1 MKKKWIFG
9 IIAVVII
16 AAVAVSVVTGKGPL
30 GIFKSNGKGEI
41 VKTAIV
47 KLNDVNAYLSTT
59 AVIKSKYKNEY
70 YSQQAKIVKVNV
82 SVGDKVKDG
91 QVLIVYEKQ
100 DTATQVR
107 LAQIQYDN
115 VVLSRT
121 ELRNQNNDII
131 KQIKDLERQIKDL
144 ELSTD
149 PTAQAKITSLK
160 QQKASLKPISA
171 QKLKQADNAIESAR
185 LSLNS
190 AKSSNSKNKNQ
201 TISKSDG
208 VVTELNAVEGAMGSG
223 AQIAV
228 VVQDLTSLKAVVTL
242 GKFDASKVQIGQ
254 PAKISIGK
262 SASTNIIKTVSG
274 TVSFIDPAAKLS
286 PTGDATLGVEVD
298 ILEQTD
304 ALKIDFTADIDILTA
319 SATAAISIPSECIRY
334 EKGGRSLVYV
344 VKDGVIEIREAQLG
358 VVSETY
364 TQILKGAIVGE
375 KVVLNP
381 TTVLVNGTQVVE
393 K

>member
-1 MKKKWIFG
+1 MRKKWIFG
-9 IIAVVII
+9 IIAAVII

-47 KLNDVNAYLSTT
+47 KKNDVNAYLSTT

-70 YSQQAKIVKVNV
+70 YSQQAKTVKVNV

-91 QVLIVYEKQ
+91 KVLIVYEKQ
-100 DTATQVR
+100 DTSTQVS
-107 LAQIQYDN
+107 LAQIQYN
-115 VVLSRT
+115 NAVLSRS
-121 ELRNQNNDII
+121 ELRNQNNDI
-131 KQIKDLERQIKDL
+131 KNQIKDLESQIKDL
-144 ELSTD
+144 KLSPD
-149 PTAQAKITSLK
+149 PTAQAKIDSLK
-160 QQKASLKPISA
+160 QQKASLKPISS
-171 QKLKQADNAIESAR
+171 QKFKQADNAIESAR
-185 LSLNS
+185 ISLNS
-190 AKSSNSKNKNQ
+190 AKRNNSKNINQ
-201 TISKSDG
+201 IISKSDG
-208 VVTELNAVEGAMGSG
+208 VVTELNAVVGSMGSG

-254 PAKISIGK
+254 SAKISIGK
-262 SASTNIIKTVSG
+262 SSSTNIIKTVSG

-319 SATAAISIPSECIRY
+319 SATSAISIPSECIRY
-334 EKGGRSLVYV
+334 EKGGRALVYV

-364 TQILKGAIVGE
+364 TQILKGVIVGE

-381 TTVLVNGTQVVE
+381 TTVLVNGTQVAE

>member
-9 IIAVVII
+9 IIAAVII
-16 AAVAVSVVTGKGPL
+16 AVVAVSVVTGKGPF
-30 GIFKSNGKGEI
+30 GIFQSNGKGEK

-47 KLNDVNAYLSTT
+47 KQNDINAYLSTT

-70 YSQQAKIVKVNV
+70 YTQLAKVEKVNV
-82 SVGDKVKDG
+82 SVGDEVKDG
-91 QVLIVYEKQ
+91 KVLIVYEKQ

-115 VVLSRT
+115 AILSRT

-131 KQIKDLERQIKDL
+131 KQIKDLGKQIKDL
-144 ELSTD
+144 ESINNPAD
-149 PTAQAKITSLK
+149 QATIASLK
-160 QQKASLKPISA
+160 QKKDALKPISS

-185 LSLNS
+185 ISLSS
-190 AKSSNSKNKNQ
+190 AKSSNSKNKNKI
-201 TISKSDG
+201 ISKSDG
-208 VVTELNAVEGAMGSG
+208 VVTELNAVVGSMGNG

-228 VVQDLTSLKAVVTL
+228 VVQDLTSLKALVTL

-254 PAKISIGK
+254 TAKISIGK
-262 SASTNIIKTVSG
+262 NASTNIIKTVSG

-298 ILEQTD
+298 ILDQTD

-364 TQILKGAIVGE
+364 TQILKGVIVGE